1 MIFSLTST
9 NPFNFFF
16 CSLFSV
22 LSLFVYFLYTGND
35 FSRATGWGSE
45 VPSAYMHMNMIAL
58 KNWVKEILLA
68 DVFNFDLWSIKIEL
82 NSTTGHFNQV
92 QNGKTM
98 ILKHKIDGDNG
109 EKVGDTVR
117 VLNKMCCNY
126 FSTGVESRIGFGFE
140 KKRSKS
146 HYMNKIYY
154 GTESLKKLF
163 LKKHVR
169 VNEYVKKIM
178 YEYEG
183 EEIVVV
189 PKDSF
194 SSNPISLI
202 FQNIPSMASGCDF
215 WVGSYKYADKIR
227 EKMMKEKKDYN
238 AELNTNLSK
247 VKQEI
252 GDGKIELMTIKSLCY
267 YSKAQA
273 GMPRGVAKR
282 ITQAKGPFSLEF
294 NENYNNKVY
303 FQIDGENYSCI
314 HPISFAVKYSKSYQ
328 ILVKKGSKL
337 TKTSVQSKISESNIS
352 HLSNEKNYATRTYSN
367 PPSPAVL
374 TPVDMISPNASFVSD
389 GEEGGEV
396 GGGSR
401 GESRGGNDNQNT
413 RNIDEKINIKNISPP
428 PQPYNYLTPVPLMER
443 KWGSGDNG
451 DGTPS
456 DSIKGLGPL
465 SRINKNIKNKFEGKK
480 VLSGKN
486 PGSPISRG
494 NVLAPVHGRISQ
506 TGGMGAGVGIGV
518 GERYDGR
525 INSGDHHDC
534 DRDADVNYHKDD
546 NKLKKLIPKV
556 ISDEKDEDDR
566 DDINEEIENENENEN
581 NSDNNERYLSDFLKL
596 SHASP
601 LK

>member
-1 MIFSLTST
+1 
-9 NPFNFFF
+9 
-16 CSLFSV
+16 
-22 LSLFVYFLYTGND
+22 
-35 FSRATGWGSE
+35 
-45 VPSAYMHMNMIAL
+45 MIAL

-389 GEEGGEV
+389 GEEGGETWKDTHH
-396 GGGSR
+396 SN
-401 GESRGGNDNQNT
+401 NDNYTVPTKSMSALFNSPSFDT
-413 RNIDEKINIKNISPP
+413 LREEDIDIGLDVDVGVDIKVVESEKA
-428 PQPYNYLTPVPLMER
+428 L
-443 KWGSGDNG
+443 
-451 DGTPS
+451 
-456 DSIKGLGPL
+456 
-465 SRINKNIKNKFEGKK
+465 NKNNKIDTEEKEVVKSEMEGEDEITMEGRPGVEEGKVEEGDEVEK
-480 VLSGKN
+480 VK
-486 PGSPISRG
+486 
-494 NVLAPVHGRISQ
+494 
-506 TGGMGAGVGIGV
+506 
-518 GERYDGR
+518 
-525 INSGDHHDC
+525 
-534 DRDADVNYHKDD
+534 
-546 NKLKKLIPKV
+546 
-556 ISDEKDEDDR
+556 
-566 DDINEEIENENENEN
+566 
-581 NSDNNERYLSDFLKL
+581 
-596 SHASP
+596 
-601 LK
+601 